1 MDNGEWIEGGILCE
15 SAIINVWQHIADT
28 MDNGERID
36 WGKFCE
42 SAVITV

>member
-1 MDNGEWIEGGILCE
+1 
-15 SAIINVWQHIADT
+15 VWQHIADT

-42 SAVITV
+42 SAVITVW